1 MKKSKVTAII
11 LSIYAI
17 MVLFILTFSLAS
29 CSTEDSVQTG
39 TATESSNSSSSS
51 SSGSASSGTSTGS
64 ESSSS
69 ADEVADSIILSVT
82 LPGTATRS
90 VYYTED
96 EVSSYKITASLAD
109 STYSVSAEGTAGSTV
124 TLTLKE
130 EGSYTFVIKGYD
142 DEETEIASGTKTQTL
157 AFSKET
163 QTLEITVNGYE
174 KTIDV
179 SITVGWNADESVYY
193 LPGQYVTIDEVEYVV
208 IANHLNSVMSSRS
221 ADDASDTSD
230 PYVIETYASDS
241 YIRKFLANY
250 DVTNY
255 IVLWKPSDSAFKN
268 ADNPAKTEF
277 QRTFYIAN
285 QDGGLLFKYTEMIQ
299 KTDLMK
305 YLLSIGSSY
314 ATGLTTSSTNAEYG
328 TAFLQIPEAEL
339 WTVYNPNRFGF
350 ESRSLYYGSDTDK
363 MINTDTTYLYD
374 ENGEVALTESNKT
387 ATKTRYDYQL
397 VNDAYHYSYV
407 VQEKNLNGTDYDRVD
422 YTIVRNISG
431 EFYSLSSR
439 DYAKSSVDKRI
450 FYVERKGNGT
460 LDQETIDGDVERFI
474 LTLTCASNNTG
485 PYIEIKAKSQCKN
498 EGTSSEIK
506 VKAYFGASLKDFFSQ
521 EVDVYHYENDTYQSS
536 ESKTLLDV
544 LSDANYFKDYFYI
557 DDVYSGDITI
567 VTIAEDE
574 TETETTYV
582 VPASIKMKITSGE
595 EDVDF
600 TGEYMVVD
608 FVPDLT
614 EDYITY
620 KAVTDTLREKTVP
633 SFVKEYSDVFATAG
647 SNDTAYSFPD
657 YTIDITAE

>member
-39 TATESSNSSSSS
+39 AATESSNSSSSS

-124 TLTLKE
+124 TLTLTE

-221 ADDASDTSD
+221 ADDASDTSN
-230 PYVIETYASDS
+230 PYIIETYASDS
-241 YIRKFLANY
+241 YIRKVLANY

-255 IVLWKPSDSAFKN
+255 IVLWKPSDDPWTKK
-268 ADNPAKTEF
+268 DNPAKTEF
-277 QRTFYIAN
+277 HRTFYIAN

-314 ATGLTTSSTNAEYG
+314 ATGLTTSSTNAQYG

-339 WTVYNPNRFGF
+339 WTVYNPNRFRF

-397 VNDAYHYSYV
+397 VNDAYRYSYV
-407 VQEKNLNGTDYDRVD
+407 MQERFNNTDYDRID
-422 YTIVRNISG
+422 YAIARNIGG
-431 EFYSLSSR
+431 EFYSFSSR
-439 DYAKSSVDKRI
+439 DYPSVDKRV
-450 FYVERKGNGT
+450 FYVERNGNGT
-460 LDQETIDGDVERFI
+460 LDQETIDGDVEKFI

-506 VKAYFGASLKDFFSQ
+506 AKAYFGASLKDFFSQ
-521 EVDVYHYENDTYQSS
+521 EVDVYHYENDEYHSS
-536 ESKTLLDV
+536 ESMTLLAA
-544 LSDANYFKDYFYI
+544 LSDASYFKDYFYI
-557 DDVYSGDITI
+557 DDVYSGNKTI

-574 TETETTYV
+574 TETQNTYV
-582 VPASIKMKITSGE
+582 IPASIKMKITSGE

-620 KAVTDTLREKTVP
+620 KAVTDTLRGKTVP
-633 SFVKEYSDVFATAG
+633 SFVKKYSDDFATAG